1 MSRISPV
8 PYIQTRDEEIARMTR
23 LYRVFRTPLRKLR
36 SLPSPSLSL
45 HWWRKNTL
53 ELSYRLHVISMDETI
68 KYIEKFLLITTLES
82 IKSADDSSGERTF
95 TFTLA
100 RGDDAHLIVS
110 LKAIPQTIDENPEA
124 KCRKV
129 VIGQDTHTYTSPR
142 YAIVCD

>member
-36 SLPSPSLSL
+36 SLPSPNLSP
-45 HWWRKNTL
+45 HWWKKNTL
-53 ELSYRLHVISMDETI
+53 ELSYRLNVISMDETL
-68 KYIEKFLLITTLES
+68 KYIEKFLLITPLES

-95 TFTLA
+95 TFTLS
-100 RGDDAHLIVS
+100 RGDDAHLVVS
-110 LKAIPQTIDENPEA
+110 LRAIPQTIDENPEA

-129 VIGQDTHTYTSPR
+129 IIGQDTHTYTSPR
-142 YAIVCD
+142 YAIVCN

>member
-8 PYIQTRDEEIARMTR
+8 PVVRARQAEIDRITR
-23 LYRVFRTPLRKLR
+23 LHRLFKSPLRKLR
-36 SLPSPSLSL
+36 SLPAPNLSL

-53 ELSYRLHVISMDETI
+53 QLDYRLHVISMDETL
-68 KYIEKFLLITTLES
+68 KYIEKFLLITPLES
-82 IKSADDSSGERTF
+82 IKSEDDSSGERTF

-100 RGDDAHLIVS
+100 RGDDAHLVIS

-129 VIGQDTHTYTSPR
+129 IIGQDTHTYTSPR